1 MNSYDEVAQQCL
13 ESLRMAV
20 REELERK
27 RLLGQYAVFWI
38 DGKVEKRSPIR
49 LGNPI
54 KWMDRN
60 LTRNGRSLN
69 PRFISRQAR
78 LKFALAQF

>member
-1 MNSYDEVAQQCL
+1 MTSYDDVAQQCL

-38 DGKVEKRSPIR
+38 DGKVVKKIPDPPTEPNQVDGSKPDEKR
-49 LGNPI
+49 
-54 KWMDRN
+54 
-60 LTRNGRSLN
+60 T
-69 PRFISRQAR
+69 
-78 LKFALAQF
+78 